1 MRIPAS
7 LKTFAT
13 LMTKIHG
20 LSTVVLVL
28 VLLYLSTATAHGLS
42 LQQKAD
48 LFQRDMEERFL
59 LDGQALCKLKL
70 PVPGRDFIAYNMPDN
85 AYMTGMHTGT
95 LAMKYAVTRD
105 ESDRQA
111 ALQSL
116 KAMHLLCAVSGVPG
130 VPARAAWPAEKPMED
145 DGIWRKSS
153 CGRYL
158 WRGDVSTDQ
167 VDGLMFGFALAF
179 DLVADDE
186 EKGKIARDVTAIVD
200 RVLEHDM
207 RIVDVDG
214 KPTRWGRYGP
224 DYVSRGERMNALL
237 WLQALKVA
245 AHVTGADKYTKLYT
259 RWAVGE
265 NYMEYAQTARRMA
278 SPLFPGFVNHS
289 DDVLI
294 FLAYVP
300 LLMYEEDE
308 TLRAALLASLQRTW
322 EGDGRFPGVQPER
335 NPFYAFVVA
344 RHLKTVSDIPGAAD
358 TLRWFPLDMKWNGDT
373 IKKYEAALNFRFDK
387 MPASPEPERGRPVP
401 IDRRT
406 KTWSAWVQDPY
417 HSGGERTSDEPIEY
431 NGHDYLLAYWTG
443 RYYGFIN
450 END

>member
-1 MRIPAS
+1 MTTIHLLPIVAYMLVFFCAS
-7 LKTFAT
+7 P
-13 LMTKIHG
+13 
-20 LSTVVLVL
+20 
-28 VLLYLSTATAHGLS
+28 ATAHGLS
-42 LQQKAD
+42 LRQKAE

-70 PVPGRDFIAYNMPDN
+70 PAPGRDYVAYNMPDN
-85 AYMTGMHTGT
+85 AYMTGIYTGT

-105 ESDRQA
+105 EADRQA

-116 KAMHLLCAVSGVPG
+116 NAMHLLCAVSGVPG
-130 VPARAAWPAEKPMED
+130 VPARAAWPAGKPMED
-145 DGIWRKSS
+145 DGIWRRSP

-186 EKGKIARDVTAIVD
+186 EKGKIARNVTAIID

-224 DYVSRGERMNALL
+224 KYVSRGERMNALL

-245 AHVTGADKYTKLYT
+245 AHVTGANKYADLYT
-259 RWAVGE
+259 NWAVGE
-265 NYMEYAQTARRMA
+265 NYMEYARTARRMA
-278 SPLFPGFVNHS
+278 SPLFAGLVNHS
-289 DDVLI
+289 DDMLI

-300 LLMYEEDE
+300 LLMYEDDE
-308 TLRAALLASLQRTW
+308 SLRVALLASLRRSW
-322 EGDGRFPGVQPER
+322 EGDGRFPGVQPEQ
-335 NPFYAFVVA
+335 NPFYTFVAA
-344 RHLKTVSDIPGAAD
+344 RHLETISDIHGARD
-358 TLRWFPLDMKWNGDT
+358 TLRRFPLDMKWNSDT
-373 IKKYEAALNFRFDK
+373 IKKYEDELNFNFDK
-387 MPASPEPERGRPVP
+387 MPSSPESEPNKPVP
-401 IDRRT
+401 IDRRV

-417 HSGGERTSDEPIEY
+417 HSGGERTSDEAIEY